1 MRCSRR
7 AWHHTPPSDIVRVS
21 AIVHP
26 ATRASPTFAPA
37 SSILSRVSTFAPSPI
52 MIAALPP
59 GRSEALT
66 NASHCSCSRCHAS
79 LNARGSE
86 RSALL
91 DPSYTSERQGGV
103 ERRQTELKGAE
114 GGY

>member
-1 MRCSRR
+1 
-7 AWHHTPPSDIVRVS
+7 
-21 AIVHP
+21 VHP